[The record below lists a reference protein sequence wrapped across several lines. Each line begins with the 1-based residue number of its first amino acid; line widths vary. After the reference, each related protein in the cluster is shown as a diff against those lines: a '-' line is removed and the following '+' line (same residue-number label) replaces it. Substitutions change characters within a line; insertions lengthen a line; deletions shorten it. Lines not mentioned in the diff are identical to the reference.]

1 MSNIS
6 MLDISNQSLVRDE
19 TVIVIQENSLGS
31 ILGNVSV
38 FISAFLLSCGGCLA
52 IIFSY
57 MRRSNCETVKCLGC
71 SECTRGNLGISED

>member
-1 MSNIS
+1 MSNVSLIEIANTS
-6 MLDISNQSLVRDE
+6 LRTSNRQ
-19 TVIVIQENSLGS
+19 VIVIQENSLGS

-52 IIFSY
+52 VIFSY
-57 MRRSNCETVKCLGC
+57 LRRSNCEQVKCLG

>member
-6 MLDISNQSLVRDE
+6 MLDISNQSLVGDE

-52 IIFSY
+52 IIFNY
-57 MRRSNCETVKCLGC
+57 MRRSNCEQVKCLG